1 MMVVAAVVMSAGLAT
16 PASAK
21 QEARCNPGQ
30 ETLRIETKTCQATAN
45 RPAIVLERA
54 CCLHRNG
61 KMRCEHFPH
70 CPKRSRS

>member
-1 MMVVAAVVMSAGLAT
+1 VVVAVVVSAGLAA
-16 PASAK
+16 PAAAK

-30 ETLRIETKTCQATAN
+30 ETLRIEQKTCPATAL
-45 RPAIVLERA
+45 RPPIVLERA

-70 CPKRSRS
+70 CPKRSPS